1 MEDKEFLERM
11 LSMLPKEF
19 QDIYDDTIPEA
30 KEVRKK
36 MSKKK
41 SAPKLSYSCSMPMIE
56 DIRNLGYESQAK
68 VCKSFHQLVKK
79 QSLEGF
85 FITRFEETYSRI
97 NMKNLEESIE
107 AIHYTVNDLDNAI
120 SEIDF
125 YDPMLFFE
133 VAKTMAKVIAKEKK

>member
-1 MEDKEFLERM
+1 
-11 LSMLPKEF
+11 MLPEEY

-36 MSKKK
+36 MSKKDLA
-41 SAPKLSYSCSMPMIE
+41 SKLNFSCSMPMIE
-56 DIRNLGYESQAK
+56 DIRSLGYESQAK

-79 QSLEGF
+79 HALTGF

-107 AIHYTVNDLDNAI
+107 AIHYNVNDLDNAI

-133 VAKTMAKVIAKEKK
+133 IAEAIAKVIAKEKK

>member
-1 MEDKEFLERM
+1 MSDEKFLEK
-11 LSMLPKEF
+11 LLGMLPEEY

-36 MSKKK
+36 MGKKK

-85 FITRFEETYSRI
+85 FISRFEETYSRI

-125 YDPMLFFE
+125 YNPMLFFE
-133 VAKTMAKVIAKEKK
+133 VAEVMAKIIAKEKK

>member
-1 MEDKEFLERM
+1 
-11 LSMLPKEF
+11 
-19 QDIYDDTIPEA
+19 
-30 KEVRKK
+30 
-36 MSKKK
+36 
-41 SAPKLSYSCSMPMIE
+41 MPMIE

-107 AIHYTVNDLDNAI
+107 AIHYTVNDLDNAM

-125 YDPMLFFE
+125 YAPMLFFE
-133 VAKTMAKVIAKEKK
+133 VAEAMAKVIAKEKK